1 MTKKLFLVI
10 IGAVLS
16 ITLILASCTT
26 QSVATTTTAA
36 QTTQAAATTTAAQTT
51 QAAATTAAETT
62 TAKKLPVI
70 GFSNAS
76 VSNTWRVAMWDM
88 LRAQL
93 DKDKADGKIKDY
105 YYVDGEDND
114 AKQAAGTE
122 DMLNKG
128 IDLLLIAPATESSLD
143 SVIEKAYDSGIP
155 VIVFDRRCTTD
166 KYTTFVVTDDVKN
179 GEMAAQRMVELLT
192 EANGAPKGDIVVIQG
207 WVGSG
212 PQIDR
217 QKGIDNVLS
226 KYPDIKQIAKPDS
239 KFQRSE
245 GKKAMADVLTR
256 FKHIDGIISHSGE
269 GLCGALEAVD
279 EAGRTDCKL
288 ITCIDGYNG
297 VLKLIKSGRVD
308 STYLFPARL
317 GLEAYLVGM
326 KVLAGEKVDKVTY
339 LPNIKV
345 DKSNVDQYV
354 NMNGDD
360 GLWTY

>member
-1 MTKKLFLVI
+1 MLKKLFFVI
-10 IGAVLS
+10 VVIVF
-16 ITLILASCTT
+16 TASFAAC
-26 QSVATTTTAA
+26 AAPAAAPETTAA
-36 QTTQAAATTTAAQTT
+36 Q
-51 QAAATTAAETT
+51 AETT
-62 TAKKLPVI
+62 TAATEAETTTMAGQEPPIV

-88 LRAQL
+88 LKEQL
-93 DKDKADGKIKDY
+93 DKDKADGIIKDY

-143 SVIEKAYDSGIP
+143 GVIEKAYDSGIP
-155 VIVFDRRCTTD
+155 VIVFDRRSTTD
-166 KYTTFVVTDDVKN
+166 KYTTFVVTDDVVN
-179 GEMAAQRMVELLT
+179 GEMAAQAMVDLLT
-192 EANGAPKGDIVVIQG
+192 EANGAPEGDIVVIQG

-217 QKGIDNVLS
+217 QQGIDNVLS
-226 KYPDIKQIAKPDS
+226 NYPDINQIAQPDS

-245 GKKAMADVLTR
+245 GKKAMADVLVR
-256 FKHIDGIISHSGE
+256 FDQIDGIISQSGE
-269 GLCGALEAVD
+269 GLVGALEAVD
-279 EAGRTDCKL
+279 EAGRTDIQL
-288 ITCIDGYNG
+288 VTCIDGYNG
-297 VLKLIKSGRVD
+297 ALKLIKSGRID

-317 GLEAYLVGM
+317 GLEAYLAGM
-326 KVLAGEKVDKVTY
+326 KVLAGETLEKVTY

-345 DKSNVDQYV
+345 DASNVDEYV
-354 NMNGDD
+354 VMDGDD

>member
-1 MTKKLFLVI
+1 MFTLTACGQAPAPSESTTPSQPASPSPSV
-10 IGAVLS
+10 S
-16 ITLILASCTT
+16 I
-26 QSVATTTTAA
+26 
-36 QTTQAAATTTAAQTT
+36 
-51 QAAATTAAETT
+51 EP
-62 TAKKLPVI
+62 AKEPPVI
-70 GFSNAS
+70 GVSNAS

-88 LRAQL
+88 LKEQL
-93 DKDKADGKIKDY
+93 DKDKNSGLIKDY

-128 IDLLLIAPATESSLD
+128 IDLLVIAPATESALD
-143 SVIEKAYDSGIP
+143 GVIEKAYDSGVP
-155 VIVFDRRCTTD
+155 VVVFDRRCTTD
-166 KYTTFVVTDDVKN
+166 KYNTFVVTDDVKN
-179 GEMAAQRMVELLT
+179 GEMAAQRMVDLLT
-192 EANGAPKGDIVVIQG
+192 QKNGAPKGDIVVIQG

-226 KYPDIKQIAKPDS
+226 KYPDIKQISQPDC

-256 FKHIDGIISHSGE
+256 FNKIDGIISHSGE

-279 EAGRTDCKL
+279 EAGRTDCQL

-317 GLEAYLVGM
+317 GLDAYLVGM
-326 KVLAGEKVDKVTY
+326 KILSGESVEKTTY
-339 LPNIKV
+339 LPNIAVNK
-345 DKSNVDQYV
+345 DNVDQFV
-354 NMNGDD
+354 KMDGDD

>member
-1 MTKKLFLVI
+1 MLKKLFVI
-10 IGAVLS
+10 TICVILLIAVLS
-16 ITLILASCTT
+16 ACK
-26 QSVATTTTAA
+26 TTTA
-36 QTTQAAATTTAAQTT
+36 TAA
-51 QAAATTAAETT
+51 AAETT
-62 TAKKLPVI
+62 TAAAETTAAAAETTTAAKLPVI

-88 LRAQL
+88 MKSQL
-93 DKDKADGKIKDY
+93 DKDKASGKIKDY
-105 YYVDGEDND
+105 FYVDGEDND

-143 SVIEKAYDSGIP
+143 GVIEKAFNSGIP
-155 VIVFDRRCTTD
+155 VVVFDRRSTTD

-179 GEMAAQRMVELLT
+179 GEGAAQAMVDLLT
-192 EANGAPKGDIVVIQG
+192 KANGAPKGDVVVIQG

-217 QKGIDNVLS
+217 QKGIDNILS
-226 KYPDIKQIAKPDS
+226 KYPEIKQIAKPDS

-245 GKKAMADVLTR
+245 GKKTMVDVLTR
-256 FKHIDGIISHSGE
+256 FKKIDGIISQSGE
-269 GLCGALEAVD
+269 GLAGALEAVD

-288 ITCIDGYNG
+288 ITNIDGYNG

-308 STYLFPARL
+308 SAYLFPARL
-317 GLEAYLVGM
+317 GLEAYLVGL
-326 KVLAGEKVDKVTY
+326 KILAGETVEKVTY

-345 DKSNVDQYV
+345 DKSNVDKYV
-354 NMNGDD
+354 NMTGDD

>member
-1 MTKKLFLVI
+1 MLKKLFAVIVGVVLLALVV
-10 IGAVLS
+10 G
-16 ITLILASCTT
+16 CTT
-26 QSVATTTTAA
+26 QTTTTTAA
-36 QTTQAAATTTAAQTT
+36 PTTTAA
-51 QAAATTAAETT
+51 AETTAAPTT
-62 TAKKLPVI
+62 TAAAKLPVI

-88 LRAQL
+88 LREQL
-93 DKDKADGKIKDY
+93 DKDKAAGKIKDY

-166 KYTTFVVTDDVKN
+166 KYTTFVVTEDVKN

-245 GKKAMADVLTR
+245 GKKTMADVLTR
-256 FKHIDGIISHSGE
+256 FKKIDGIISHSGE

-297 VLKLIKSGRVD
+297 VLKLIKTGRVD

-345 DKSNVDQYV
+345 DKTNVDQYV
-354 NMNGDD
+354 KMDGDD

>member
-1 MTKKLFLVI
+1 MTKKLFAVI
-10 IGAVLS
+10 IGAVVL
-16 ITLILASCTT
+16 IALILASCTT
-26 QSVATTTTAA
+26 QGATTT
-36 QTTQAAATTTAAQTT
+36 
-51 QAAATTAAETT
+51 TTAAETT
-62 TAKKLPVI
+62 QAEVTTAAETTAAETTAAQEPPVI

-93 DKDKADGKIKDY
+93 DQDKAAGKIKDY

-166 KYTTFVVTDDVKN
+166 KYTTFVVTDDVVN

-217 QKGIDNVLS
+217 QKGIDNILS
-226 KYPDIKQIAKPDS
+226 QYPDIKQIAQPDS

-245 GKKAMADVLTR
+245 GKKTMADVLTR
-256 FKHIDGIISHSGE
+256 FKKIDGIISHSGE

-297 VLKLIKSGRVD
+297 VLKLIKAGRVD

-317 GLEAYLVGM
+317 GLEAYLVGL
-326 KVLAGEKVDKVTY
+326 KVLAGESVEKVTY

-345 DKSNVDQYV
+345 DQSNVDQYV
-354 NMNGDD
+354 VMDGDD